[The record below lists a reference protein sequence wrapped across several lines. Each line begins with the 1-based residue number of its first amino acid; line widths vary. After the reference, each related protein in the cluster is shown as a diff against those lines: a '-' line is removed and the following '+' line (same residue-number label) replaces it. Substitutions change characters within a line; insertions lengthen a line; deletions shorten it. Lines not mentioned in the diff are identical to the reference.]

1 MKKRNSEIQTR
12 REFFKQAAKGVLPI
26 LGLTILG
33 PSVLSSCSKDDDE
46 GGGCSHCRG
55 NCSKT
60 CGNVCKGT
68 VARSSSCKSNCTSMC
83 ISTCRGECYKSAK
96 DNG

>member
-1 MKKRNSEIQTR
+1 MVKVSKKELQTR

-26 LGLTILG
+26 LGLTVLG
-33 PSVLSSCSKDDDE
+33 PVLNACSKDDD
-46 GGGCSHCRG
+46 GGCQHCRG

-68 VARSSSCKSNCTSMC
+68 VARSSSCKANCTSFC
-83 ISTCRGECYKSAK
+83 ISTCRGECYTSAK